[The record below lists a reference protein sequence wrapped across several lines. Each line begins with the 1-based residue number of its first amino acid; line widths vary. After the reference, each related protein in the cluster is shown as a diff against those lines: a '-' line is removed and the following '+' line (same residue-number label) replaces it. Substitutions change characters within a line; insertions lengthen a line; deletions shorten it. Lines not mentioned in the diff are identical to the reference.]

1 MCGNKAVFGKRVH
14 SSEFRILLAFL
25 LNLLFAFVE
34 VWGSMLTGS
43 VTIFSDAIHD
53 FGDCVAL
60 GIAWHMEKLSGR
72 QPNARYTYGYRR
84 FSVVAGLVNN
94 LILLTGGI
102 LLIVTSVQRFFCPRT
117 IDGSGMLLFAIFGI
131 VLNGTAMLLTAK
143 GKNINE
149 KTISMHMLEDVLTW
163 VVVLIVGGIMCFWEL
178 PVLDSLLSIAMTVVI
193 FAGVAKNMRRIF
205 GVLTMASPLS
215 EEQYEQLTKRLNELV
230 SYGSV
235 AKLRLFSMDGEESR
249 GEVEYVLREELSPEE
264 FMLLYRR
271 IKEQMEAF
279 GVQQSTVQIQYEFD
293 WKM

>member
-1 MCGNKAVFGKRVH
+1 MCGNKAVFSKWVR

-60 GIAWHMEKLSGR
+60 GIAWRMEKLSGKAA
-72 QPNARYTYGYRR
+72 NARYTYGYRR

-117 IDGSGMLLFAIFGI
+117 IDGSGMLLFAVFGI
-131 VLNGTAMLLTAK
+131 VLNGAAMLLTAK

-163 VVVLIVGGIMCFWEL
+163 VAVLIVGGIMCFWEL
-178 PVLDSLLSIAMTVVI
+178 PVLDSLLSIAMTMVI

-264 FMLLYRR
+264 FMLLYQR

>member
-264 FMLLYRR
+264 FMLLYQR

-279 GVQQSTVQIQYEFD
+279 GVQQSMVQIQYEFD